1 MNKKLLISMIPVYSV
16 VIILFIFVA
25 MISSGAVNVI
35 NQNTLLDERTCVV
48 IDAGHGGED
57 GGAVS
62 VTGKFESHINLDIAL
77 KTNDLLRLLGI
88 QTKMIRTD
96 DRSVYTSGTTLSQ
109 KKISDLKKR
118 VKIVNDTNN
127 PILLSIH
134 QNYFSNEKYSGLQV
148 FYPKTNGS
156 KELANALQTNGKI
169 LTTNGNVRKT
179 KPVKGVYLMEHIDC
193 TAVLVECGFLS
204 NYQEEFLLRT
214 PQYQQKIASVMAT
227 TISNYLDRVSDY

>member
-118 VKIVNDTNN
+118 VRIVNETNN

-169 LTTNGNVRKT
+169 LATNGKVRKT
-179 KPVKGVYLMEHIDC
+179 KPVKGIYLMEHIDC

-214 PQYQQKIASVMAT
+214 PQYQQKIASLLAT